1 MNCSSPNEFI
11 EQLFA
16 PLVKWLSAILFW
28 DPVQAVGFDVN
39 VRIPLVVLW
48 LATAAIFLTIYFRF
62 PGIRFFKIALNILKG
77 KYKEKNP
84 IGQTTH
90 FQALSTALS
99 ATVGLGNISGVA
111 IAISVGGPG
120 ACLWIFLGGFLGMAS
135 KFAECT
141 LGVKY
146 RKLSANG
153 NIEGGPMYYLLE
165 GFKKKNLPTLGRI
178 LASLFAVLCVGGAIG
193 GGNMLQSN
201 QTFSLFAHQFSLS
214 SDKGFYFGLLM
225 AILTA
230 TVIVGGIRS
239 IANVT
244 SRLVPIM
251 GVLYLLS
258 GITILLLNLNHL
270 GSDLLLI
277 AKSAF
282 HTEAVK
288 GGALGVLIIGLQ
300 RACFSNEAG
309 IGSASIAH
317 STAKTNYPASEGIVA
332 LFEPMVDSM
341 IVCTITALVIVSSG
355 VYTYSESNG
364 ALLTAQAF
372 ENSIAWFP
380 ILLTI
385 AVFLFAFSTLI
396 SWSYYGQKAWIYLF
410 GNKKISVGV
419 YKLIFLSAIVVG
431 SSSQLNTVI
440 EFSDMMILAMAFP
453 NLIGVFML
461 LPEIKLELNL
471 YLNYISQKNSNDT

>member
-153 NIEGGPMYYLLE
+153 NI
-165 GFKKKNLPTLGRI
+165 
-178 LASLFAVLCVGGAIG
+178 
-193 GGNMLQSN
+193 
-201 QTFSLFAHQFSLS
+201 
-214 SDKGFYFGLLM
+214 
-225 AILTA
+225 
-230 TVIVGGIRS
+230 
-239 IANVT
+239 
-244 SRLVPIM
+244 
-251 GVLYLLS
+251 
-258 GITILLLNLNHL
+258 
-270 GSDLLLI
+270 
-277 AKSAF
+277 
-282 HTEAVK
+282 
-288 GGALGVLIIGLQ
+288 
-300 RACFSNEAG
+300 
-309 IGSASIAH
+309 
-317 STAKTNYPASEGIVA
+317 
-332 LFEPMVDSM
+332 
-341 IVCTITALVIVSSG
+341 
-355 VYTYSESNG
+355 
-364 ALLTAQAF
+364 
-372 ENSIAWFP
+372 
-380 ILLTI
+380 
-385 AVFLFAFSTLI
+385 
-396 SWSYYGQKAWIYLF
+396 
-410 GNKKISVGV
+410 
-419 YKLIFLSAIVVG
+419 
-431 SSSQLNTVI
+431 
-440 EFSDMMILAMAFP
+440 
-453 NLIGVFML
+453 
-461 LPEIKLELNL
+461 
-471 YLNYISQKNSNDT
+471 

>member
-1 MNCSSPNEFI
+1 
-11 EQLFA
+11 
-16 PLVKWLSAILFW
+16 
-28 DPVQAVGFDVN
+28 
-39 VRIPLVVLW
+39 
-48 LATAAIFLTIYFRF
+48 
-62 PGIRFFKIALNILKG
+62 
-77 KYKEKNP
+77 
-84 IGQTTH
+84 
-90 FQALSTALS
+90 
-99 ATVGLGNISGVA
+99 
-111 IAISVGGPG
+111 
-120 ACLWIFLGGFLGMAS
+120 
-135 KFAECT
+135 
-141 LGVKY
+141 
-146 RKLSANG
+146 
-153 NIEGGPMYYLLE
+153 MYYLLE